1 MRTKTAVTRARVNM
15 EEFAS
20 PKDPHTNVTAPCT
33 GLASTV
39 KPQARLHTLWPTRAR
54 PRRMAAVQTER
65 RLPQD
70 PTKRDV
76 PNTLQVLQDKYKQ
89 PEAAVTLRDSVFHSI
104 KSVFEKTMKN
114 SL

>member
-15 EEFAS
+15 EEFVS

-54 PRRMAAVQTER
+54 PRRMAAVQTEKH
-65 RLPQD
+65 LPQD
-70 PTKRDV
+70 LTKRDV